1 MLYKYFIATDIRA
14 GKIEDMF
21 SHCCIAIISF
31 RCDPLLFGR
40 KVDFYPALGIISTI
54 QITEFKPSVRKG
66 LIIHYNWYLYSLWS
80 N

>member
-54 QITEFKPSVRKG
+54 QITEFK
-66 LIIHYNWYLYSLWS
+66 IHARQCMHFEYLGKTKLVY
-80 N
+80 